1 MVGFWRERRDFEVF
15 RERERGF
22 LGEGKRANH

>member
-1 MVGFWRERRDFEVF
+1 MVGFWREKGGILRCL
-15 RERERGF
+15 ERERGF